1 MIPNPYSG
9 RFIALEGIDGCGKSK
24 QFEQLVRWLIQRR
37 ATVIG
42 TKEPD
47 KKGVWGSQIYK
58 DLANPNGL
66 NQTDPFRFQMWY
78 ACDSKLNL
86 REVVIP
92 RLRAGCNIVTDRFRP
107 SMVYGAQTVKEIAKL
122 MLMSQTILGED
133 FIWPDATLI
142 FDVSVETAI
151 RRSREKNRDL
161 DEHER
166 AEVLT
171 RVRLNYLYFSSAYP
185 GCHVINGERSPEEV
199 FEEVKFVIAPVL
211 KLKI

>member
-9 RFIALEGIDGCGKSK
+9 RFIALEGVDGCGKSK
-24 QFEQLVRWLIQRR
+24 QFEQLVKWLRQRKV
-37 ATVIG
+37 TVME
-42 TKEPD
+42 TKEPN
-47 KKGVWGSQIYK
+47 KKSCWGSRIYE
-58 DLANPNGL
+58 DLASPNGL

-86 REVVIP
+86 REAVIP
-92 RLRAGCNIVTDRFRP
+92 RLRAGCNMVTDRFRP
-107 SMVYGAQTVKEIAKL
+107 SMVYGAKTVEEIAKL
-122 MLMSQTILGED
+122 MAMNQSVLGED

-142 FDVSVETAI
+142 FDVSVETALQ
-151 RRSREKNRDL
+151 RLREKNRDL

-166 AEVLT
+166 TRVLT
-171 RVRLNYLYFSSAYP
+171 RVRQNYLYFSSAYP

-199 FEEVKFVIAPVL
+199 FEEVKFVIAPML